1 MAVPYRRVSSTTRNK
16 RIKHDKLTAP
26 AVVVC
31 PECGEYKMSHKV
43 CKHCG
48 TYKGQKVL

>member
-1 MAVPYRRVSSTTRNK
+1 
-16 RIKHDKLTAP
+16 
-26 AVVVC
+26 

>member
-1 MAVPYRRVSSTTRNK
+1 MAVPFRRVSKTR
-16 RIKHDKLTAP
+16 RDKS
-26 AVVVC
+26 